1 MHGRVFAGQRKDPF
15 VVNLGETFDLI
26 DIAHPIG
33 EAFANSPRDDVA
45 DKNVTS
51 LVRFLLRVATQD
63 IETARAASDR
73 RYNGYAEAALGPWI
87 ALVLR
92 TPVLLLHATLRQATH
107 DFHRALKDL
116 NRVIFADPRRHPVA
130 HALLCAVCRP
140 NQRTVPI
147 RGRTGAWCAMIQD
160 DGIAVRQA
168 RRSDIMRAA
177 TATCGR
183 CADNGAAR

>member
-63 IETARAASDR
+63 IETARAESDR

-87 ALVLR
+87 ALLS
-92 TPVLLLHATLRQATH
+92 PPNA
-107 DFHRALKDL
+107 
-116 NRVIFADPRRHPVA
+116 RVVASCNLAPSDPRFPRSLERSQSRHF
-130 HALLCAVCRP
+130 
-140 NQRTVPI
+140 
-147 RGRTGAWCAMIQD
+147 
-160 DGIAVRQA
+160 
-168 RRSDIMRAA
+168 RRSEAPSRRSCAA
-177 TATCGR
+177 LRSLPSEPEDRSDPRSDGSLVR
-183 CADNGAAR
+183 